1 MSHYEWTWAAIILG
15 AALAWGIKYAGHSVP
30 ESWLENPRVH
40 RIAGYITVAL
50 LAALFAVQAFTSSG
64 RLVLD
69 ARVAAV
75 AVAAVLLWRRAPF
88 IVVVAAA
95 AVVAA
100 ALRWAGLA

>member
-1 MSHYEWTWAAIILG
+1 MSPYLWMWIAIVAAGL
-15 AALAWGIKYAGHSVP
+15 LAWLTKLAGHTVP

-40 RIAGYITVAL
+40 RIAAFVTVAL
-50 LAALFAVQAFTSSG
+50 LAALFAVQSFTSG
-64 RLVLD
+64 RALDLD

-88 IVVVAAA
+88 IVVVLVA

-100 ALRWAGLA
+100 GLRLLGWG